1 MKTRLLTSLLALLA
15 GLATQAQT
23 LRPPAYPLVTIDPYT
38 SVWSTTDYLYNQPT
52 KHWTGKPQP
61 LNGLLRVD
69 GNAYEFLGTAAPTYR
84 TVVPT
89 GLADEPYAAK
99 YTTERPPL
107 GWQRPGFDDAVW
119 KWGDAP
125 FGDAKSAHPAKP
137 ATEWAGGDTEL
148 WVRRVID
155 LDAATDF
162 KALRLQ
168 LSHDDDVDVY
178 LNGVKVYDSG
188 PTWVS
193 DYVILPIPDEA
204 RETLQPGRNLLALH
218 CKSPRGGA
226 YLDAGLVEEKTPA
239 VLRFANQ
246 KAVSVTATRTR
257 YEFEAG
263 GVGLT
268 LTFLTPLLLDEVETL
283 VRPASYVSFAV
294 RSLDGKS
301 HAAQLL
307 FTASGRLAVNTGEQE
322 VVAEPAGAAGGMQ
335 FLRVG
340 TKDQPVLARKG
351 DDVRID
357 WGYAYLALP
366 EKFRFSTAIASPAT
380 LRETFAERGVL
391 AKSNDAG
398 RAEAGRAQPAQDVAL
413 GAMLNLPAVG
423 PKPVESHLLLG
434 YDDVYSVQYFGQNLR
449 GWWRRNPATTAATML
464 VAAEKD
470 YPRLVAK
477 CSAFD
482 AQLYAEATAAGGK
495 EYADLCQLAYRQ
507 SIAAHKT
514 VAAPDG
520 TLLFFSK
527 ENFSN
532 GSIGTVDVTYPSA
545 PLFLRYNPLFLKGM
559 MEPIFH
565 YSESGRWQKPFAA
578 HDVGTYPIA
587 NGQTY
592 GEDMPVEE
600 SGNMLLLTAA
610 IAKAEGKADFAKK
623 HWPTLTVW
631 AEFLAKEGFDPANQ
645 LCTDD
650 FAGHLARNANLS
662 VKAILGLAAYG
673 QLAGSLGD
681 AATAEKYRQLALGF
695 AQKWQELAADGDH
708 YALTFDKPE
717 GSWSQKYNL
726 VWDKLLGLNIFP
738 KDVAQKEIKF
748 YLTKQKPYGL
758 PLDSRKTYSKSDWII
773 WTATL
778 ADNPADFRALLSPVW
793 KFANETPSRV
803 PLNDWHETLDGKQVG
818 FQARSVVGGYFIKL
832 LEGRLKGKAAQPA
845 GRPRAQAAP
854 SRPTGARR

>member
-1 MKTRLLTSLLALLA
+1 MKTRLLTPILLLTALA
-15 GLATQAQT
+15 AFAQS

-38 SVWSTTDYLYNQPT
+38 SVWSATDYLYDQPT
-52 KHWTGKPQP
+52 RHWTGKPHP
-61 LNGLLRVD
+61 LNGVLRVD
-69 GNAYEFLGTAAPTYR
+69 GKPYEFLGTAAPTYR
-84 TVVPT
+84 IIVPT
-89 GLADEPYAAK
+89 GLGEDPYAAK

-125 FGDAKSAHPAKP
+125 FGDLQASHPTKP
-137 ATEWAGGDTEL
+137 NTEWTGGETEL
-148 WVRRVID
+148 WIRRVID

-168 LSHDDDVDVY
+168 LSHDDDVEVY

-188 PTWVS
+188 PTWVN
-193 DYVILPIPDEA
+193 DYVVLPIPDEA
-204 RETLQPGRNLLALH
+204 RETLQPGRNLLAMH

-226 YLDAGLVEEKTPA
+226 YLDAGLVEEKAPA
-239 VLRFANQ
+239 VLRFATQ
-246 KAVSVTATRTR
+246 KSVSVTATRTS
-257 YEFEAG
+257 YEFEAD

-268 LTFLTPLLLDEVETL
+268 LSFLTPLLLDEVETL
-283 VRPASYVSFAV
+283 VRPATYVTFAV

-301 HAAQLL
+301 HATQVL
-307 FTASGRLAVNTGEQE
+307 FTASGLLAVNSAEQE
-322 VVAEPAGAAGGMQ
+322 VVAEPAGSAGGLR

-340 TKDQPVLARKG
+340 TKDQPVLGRKG
-351 DDVRID
+351 DNVRID
-357 WGYAYLALP
+357 WGYAYLGLP
-366 EKFRFSTAIASPAT
+366 EKFKFTTAIASPNA
-380 LRETFAERGVL
+380 LRETFASTGVL
-391 AKSNDAG
+391 AKSG
-398 RAEAGRAQPAQDVAL
+398 EAGATHPAQDVAL
-413 GAMLNLPAVG
+413 GALLNLPAVG

-449 GWWRRNPATTAATML
+449 GWWRRNPVTTAATML
-464 VAAEKD
+464 AAAERD
-470 YPRLVAK
+470 YARLAAK
-477 CSAFD
+477 CRTFD
-482 AQLYAEATAAGGK
+482 AQLHAEASAVGGK

-507 SIAAHKT
+507 AIAAHKT
-514 VAAPDG
+514 VAGPDG

-545 PLFLRYNPLFLKGM
+545 PLFLRYNPVFLKGM
-559 MEPIFH
+559 MEPIFY
-565 YSESGRWQKPFAA
+565 YSESGKWQKPFAA
-578 HDVGTYPIA
+578 HDVGTYPLA

-600 SGNMLLLTAA
+600 CGNMLLLTAA
-610 IAKAEGKADFAKK
+610 IAKAERKADFAKK

-631 AEFLAKEGFDPANQ
+631 AEYLAKEGFDPANQ

-673 QLAGSLGD
+673 QLAASLGET
-681 AATAEKYRQLALGF
+681 ATASRYRQMALDF
-695 AQKWQELAADGDH
+695 AKKWQDLAQDGDH
-708 YALTFDKPE
+708 YALTFDKPD

-738 KDVAQKEIKF
+738 KDVAQREVKF

-758 PLDSRKTYSKSDWII
+758 PLDSRKTYTKSDWIV

-778 ADNPADFRALLSPVW
+778 ADNPADFRALITPVW
-793 KFANETPSRV
+793 KYAHETPSRV
-803 PLNDWHETLDGKQVG
+803 PLSDWHETLDGKMVG
-818 FQARSVVGGYFIKL
+818 FQARSVVGGYFIKM
-832 LEGRLKGKAAQPA
+832 LEGKWAKGKK
-845 GRPRAQAAP
+845 
-854 SRPTGARR
+854 

>member
-1 MKTRLLTSLLALLA
+1 MKKRLLTSCFLLAALA
-15 GLATQAQT
+15 AFAQS

-38 SVWSTTDYLYNQPT
+38 SVWSATDYLYDQPT
-52 KHWTGKPQP
+52 KHWTGKPHP
-61 LNGLLRVD
+61 LNGVLRVD
-69 GNAYEFLGTAAPTYR
+69 GKPYEFLGTAAPTYR

-89 GLADEPYAAK
+89 GLAEEPYAAK

-125 FGDAKSAHPAKP
+125 FGDLQASHPTRP
-137 ATEWAGGDTEL
+137 NTEWTGGETEL
-148 WVRRVID
+148 WVRRAIE

-188 PTWVS
+188 PTWVN
-193 DYVILPIPDEA
+193 DYVILPLPDEA
-204 RETLQPGRNLLALH
+204 RETLQPGRNLLAMH

-239 VLRFANQ
+239 VLRFATQ
-246 KAVSVTATRTR
+246 KAVSVTATRTS

-268 LTFLTPLLLDEVETL
+268 LAFLTPMLLDEVETL
-283 VRPASYVSFAV
+283 VRPATYVAFAV
-294 RSLDGKS
+294 RSLDGKP
-301 HAAQLL
+301 HAAQVL
-307 FTASGRLAVNTGEQE
+307 FTASGLLAVNSAEQE
-322 VVAEPAGAAGGMQ
+322 VVAEPAGSAGGLK

-340 TKDQPVLARKG
+340 TKDQPVLGRKG
-351 DDVRID
+351 DNVRID

-366 EKFRFSTAIASPAT
+366 EKFKFSTAIASPNA
-380 LRETFAERGVL
+380 LRETFAEKGVL
-391 AKSNDAG
+391 AKS
-398 RAEAGRAQPAQDVAL
+398 AEAGAAQPAQDAAL

-423 PKPVESHLLLG
+423 PKPVEAHLILG

-464 VAAEKD
+464 AAAEKD
-470 YPRLVAK
+470 YARLVAK
-477 CSAFD
+477 CRTFD
-482 AQLYAEATAAGGK
+482 AQLHAEATAVGGK
-495 EYADLCQLAYRQ
+495 EYADLCQVAYRQ
-507 SIAAHKT
+507 AIAAHKT

-545 PLFLRYNPLFLKGM
+545 PLFLRYNPAFLKGM

-565 YSESGRWQKPFAA
+565 YSESGRWKKPFAA
-578 HDVGTYPIA
+578 HDVGTYPLA

-631 AEFLAKEGFDPANQ
+631 AEYLAKEGFDPANQ

-681 AATAEKYRQLALGF
+681 ATTATKYRQMALDF
-695 AQKWQELAADGDH
+695 AKKWQEMAQDGDH

-738 KDVAQKEIKF
+738 KDVAQREVKF

-758 PLDSRKTYSKSDWII
+758 PLDSRKTYTKSDWIV

-778 ADNPADFRALLSPVW
+778 ADNPADFRALIAPVW
-793 KFANETPSRV
+793 KYAHETSSRV
-803 PLNDWHETLDGKQVG
+803 PLSDWHETTDGKMVG
-818 FQARSVVGGYFIKL
+818 FQARSVVGGYFIKM
-832 LEGRLKGKAAQPA
+832 LEGKWAKPKK
-845 GRPRAQAAP
+845 
-854 SRPTGARR
+854 

>member
-1 MKTRLLTSLLALLA
+1 MKKSLLAAVFLLA
-15 GLATQAQT
+15 TFIGFGQT

-38 SVWSTTDYLYNQPT
+38 SIWSTTDFLYDQPT

-61 LNGLLRVD
+61 LNGILRVD
-69 GNAYEFLGTAAPTYR
+69 GKAYEFLGTTAPTYR

-89 GLADEPYAAK
+89 GMAEEPYAAK
-99 YTTERPPL
+99 YTFERPPL

-125 FGDAKSAHPAKP
+125 FGDAKSGHPARP
-137 ATEWAGGDTEL
+137 NTEWAGGETEL
-148 WVRRVID
+148 WVRRTID
-155 LDAATDF
+155 LDAAVDT
-162 KALRLQ
+162 KNLRLQ
-168 LSHDDDVDVY
+168 LSHDDDVEVY

-188 PTWVS
+188 SAWVN

-204 RETLQPGRNLLALH
+204 RETLQPGRNLLAMH

-226 YLDAGLVEEKTPA
+226 YLDAGLVEERTPA
-239 VLRFANQ
+239 VMRFAQQ
-246 KAVSVTATRTR
+246 KSVVVTATRTV

-294 RSLDGKS
+294 RSLDGKP

-307 FTASGRLAVNTGEQE
+307 FTASGLLAANRPEQD
-322 VVAEPAGAAGGMQ
+322 VVAEPAGAAGGLK

-340 TKDQPVLARKG
+340 TKDQPVLGKKG

-366 EKFRFSTAIASPAT
+366 EKFKFTTAIAPPSA
-380 LRETFAERGVL
+380 LRETFAEKGIL
-391 AKSNDAG
+391 ARSTATG
-398 RAEAGRAQPAQDVAL
+398 STEAAQDVAV
-413 GAMLNLPAVG
+413 GALLNLPAVSL
-423 PKPVESHLLLG
+423 KPAEYHVILG

-464 VAAEKD
+464 AAAEKD
-470 YPRLVAK
+470 YPRLLAK
-477 CSAFD
+477 CRAFD
-482 AQLYAEATAAGGK
+482 DQLYNEATIAGGK

-507 SIAAHKT
+507 AIAAHKT
-514 VAAPDG
+514 VAGPDG

-532 GSIGTVDVTYPSA
+532 GSIGTVDITYPSA
-545 PLFLRYNPLFLKGM
+545 PLFLRYNPLLLQGM
-559 MEPIFH
+559 MEPILQ
-565 YSESGRWQKPFAA
+565 YSESGKWQKPFAA
-578 HDVGTYPIA
+578 HDVGTYPLA

-592 GEDMPVEE
+592 PEDMPVEE

-631 AEFLAKEGFDPANQ
+631 AEYLAKEGFDPANQ

-662 VKAILGLAAYG
+662 VKAILGLAAYA
-673 QLAGSLGD
+673 QLAGQLGD
-681 AATAEKYRQLALGF
+681 AATAEKYRQLALDF
-695 AQKWQELAADGDH
+695 AKKWQQLAADNDH
-708 YALTFDKPE
+708 YALTFDKPAD
-717 GSWSQKYNL
+717 SWSQKYNL

-738 KDVAQKEIKF
+738 KDVAQREVKF
-748 YLTKQKPYGL
+748 YLTKQKPFGL
-758 PLDSRKTYSKSDWII
+758 PLDSRKTYTKSDWII

-778 ADNPADFRALLSPVW
+778 ADNPADFRALISPVW
-793 KFANETPSRV
+793 KYANETPSRV
-803 PLNDWHETLDGKQVG
+803 PISDWHETTDGKMVG

-832 LEGRLKGKAAQPA
+832 LDGKLGSAKPV
-845 GRPRAQAAP
+845 RKKK
-854 SRPTGARR
+854 

>member
-1 MKTRLLTSLLALLA
+1 MKTRLLTSCLLLA
-15 GLATQAQT
+15 ATLVTFAQN

-52 KHWTGKPQP
+52 KHWTGKPHP
-61 LNGLLRVD
+61 LNGVLRVD
-69 GNAYEFLGTAAPTYR
+69 GKPYEFLGTAAPTYR

-89 GLADEPYAAK
+89 GMAEEPYAAK

-125 FGDAKSAHPAKP
+125 FGDLQASHPTKP

-148 WVRRVID
+148 WVRRMIE

-188 PTWVS
+188 PTWVN
-193 DYVILPIPDEA
+193 DYVILPIPEEA
-204 RETLQPGRNLLALH
+204 RETLQPGRNLLAMH

-239 VLRFANQ
+239 VLRFATQ
-246 KAVSVTATRTR
+246 KSVSVTATRTS

-268 LTFLTPLLLDEVETL
+268 LSFLTPMLLDEVETL
-283 VRPASYVSFAV
+283 VRPATYVTFAV
-294 RSLDGKS
+294 RSLDGKP
-301 HAAQLL
+301 HAAQVL
-307 FTASGRLAVNTGEQE
+307 FTASGLLAVNNAEQD
-322 VVAEPAGAAGGMQ
+322 VVAEPAGAAGGLK

-340 TKDQPVLARKG
+340 TKDQPVLGRKG
-351 DDVRID
+351 DNVRID

-366 EKFRFSTAIASPAT
+366 DKFKITTAIASPNA
-380 LRETFAERGVL
+380 LRETFASTGVL
-391 AKSNDAG
+391 AKTG
-398 RAEAGRAQPAQDVAL
+398 EAGAAHTAQDVAL
-413 GAMLNLPAVG
+413 GALLNLPAVG

-464 VAAEKD
+464 AAAERD
-470 YPRLVAK
+470 YARLAARCK
-477 CSAFD
+477 TFD
-482 AQLYAEATAAGGK
+482 AQMYAEAAAVGGK

-507 SIAAHKT
+507 TIAAHKT
-514 VAAPDG
+514 VAGPDG
-520 TLLFFSK
+520 NLLFFSK

-532 GSIGTVDVTYPSA
+532 GSIGTVDITYPSA
-545 PLFLRYNPLFLKGM
+545 PLFLRYNPVFLKGM

-565 YSESGRWQKPFAA
+565 YSESRRWQKPFAA
-578 HDVGTYPIA
+578 HDVGTYPLA

-631 AEFLAKEGFDPANQ
+631 AEYLAKEGFDPANQ

-673 QLAGSLGD
+673 QLAGSLGET
-681 AATAEKYRQLALGF
+681 ATAAKYRQMALDF
-695 AQKWQELAADGDH
+695 AKKWQDLAADGDH
-708 YALTFDKPE
+708 YALTFDKPD

-726 VWDKLLGLNIFP
+726 VWDKLLDLNIFP

-758 PLDSRKTYSKSDWII
+758 PLDSRKTYTKSDWIV

-778 ADNPADFRALLSPVW
+778 ADNPADFRALIAPVW
-793 KFANETPSRV
+793 KYAHETPSRV
-803 PLNDWHETLDGKQVG
+803 PLSDWHETLDGKQVG
-818 FQARSVVGGYFIKL
+818 FQARSVVGGYFIKM
-832 LEGRLKGKAAQPA
+832 LEGKWAKPAPARAGKK
-845 GRPRAQAAP
+845 
-854 SRPTGARR
+854 

>member
-1 MKTRLLTSLLALLA
+1 MKKHLFASALLLAAALSA
-15 GLATQAQT
+15 FAQG
-23 LRPPAYPLVTIDPYT
+23 LRPPAYPLVTVDPYT
-38 SVWSTTDYLYNQPT
+38 SVWSTTDYLYDQPT
-52 KHWTGKPQP
+52 KHWTGKPHP
-61 LNGLLRVD
+61 LNGVLRVD
-69 GNAYEFLGTAAPTYR
+69 GKAYEFLGTAAPTYR

-89 GLADEPYAAK
+89 GLGEEPYAAK

-125 FGDAKSAHPAKP
+125 FGDLQASHPTKP
-137 ATEWAGGDTEL
+137 NTEWAGGDTEL
-148 WVRRVID
+148 WVRRIID

-168 LSHDDDVDVY
+168 LSHDDDVEVY
-178 LNGVKVYDSG
+178 LNGVKAYDSG
-188 PTWVS
+188 PTWVN
-193 DYVILPIPDEA
+193 DYVTLPIPDEA

-226 YLDAGLVEEKTPA
+226 YLDAGLVEEKAPA
-239 VLRFANQ
+239 VLRFASQ
-246 KAVSVTATRTR
+246 KSVSVTATRTA

-268 LTFLTPLLLDEVETL
+268 LAFLTPMLLDEVETL
-283 VRPASYVSFAV
+283 VRPATYVSFTV
-294 RSLDGKS
+294 RSLDGKP
-301 HAAQLL
+301 HAAQVL
-307 FTASGRLAVNTGEQE
+307 FTASGLLAVNSAEQE
-322 VVAEPAGAAGGMQ
+322 VQAEPAGSAAGLK

-340 TKDQPVLARKG
+340 TKDQPVLGRKG

-357 WGYAYLALP
+357 WGHAYLALP
-366 EKFRFSTAIASPAT
+366 DKFKFTTAIASPVA
-380 LRETFAERGVL
+380 LRETFASTGVL
-391 AKSNDAG
+391 AKNSGTGAANRGAV
-398 RAEAGRAQPAQDVAL
+398 QPAQEVAL
-413 GAMLNLPAVG
+413 GALLNLPAVG
-423 PKPVESHLLLG
+423 LKPVETHLILG

-464 VAAEKD
+464 AAAEKD
-470 YPRLVAK
+470 YARLVAK
-477 CSAFD
+477 CRAFD
-482 AQLYAEATAAGGK
+482 AQLHAEASAAGGK

-507 SIAAHKT
+507 AIAAHKT
-514 VAAPDG
+514 AVGPDG

-532 GSIGTVDVTYPSA
+532 GSIGTVDITYPSA
-545 PLFLRYNPLFLKGM
+545 PLFLRYNPQFLKGM

-578 HDVGTYPIA
+578 HDVGTYPLA

-610 IAKAEGKADFAKK
+610 LAKAEGKADFAKK

-631 AEFLAKEGFDPANQ
+631 AEYLSKEGFDPANQ

-681 AATAEKYRQLALGF
+681 AATAAKYRQMALDF
-695 AQKWQELAADGDH
+695 ARNWQEMAQDGDH

-738 KDVAQKEIKF
+738 KDVAQKEVKY

-758 PLDSRKTYSKSDWII
+758 PLDSRKTYTKSDWIV

-778 ADNPADFRALLSPVW
+778 ADNPADFRALVTPIW
-793 KFANETPSRV
+793 KYAHETPSRV
-803 PLNDWHETLDGKQVG
+803 PLSDWHETTDGKQVG

-832 LEGRLKGKAAQPA
+832 LDGRLGKKK
-845 GRPRAQAAP
+845 
-854 SRPTGARR
+854 